1 MAKYKSQ
8 QELLEAHHGGVAV
21 LENLELISKEIQEY
35 RKQLEKPEKLEQ
47 EKHVFRNWLIVL
59 NKVIKQVKRDKNIN

>member
-8 QELLEAHHGGVAV
+8 QELLEAHQGGVAV
-21 LENLELISKEIQEY
+21 LENLELIAKEIQEY